1 MTKANLPS
9 GLLGKVLKRGTRVLR
24 LAQAKVCFCSLSLR
38 KNHNKKNRKVKGK
51 KNTTQGATFFF
62 KGKVNRQ
69 KLFYMTSS
77 RSTALDHADPDYLFT
92 NAQNSYELGFFVL
105 FVS

>member
-38 KNHNKKNRKVKGK
+38 KNRNKKNRKVKGK

-92 NAQNSYELGFFVL
+92 NAQNSY
-105 FVS
+105 

>member
-24 LAQAKVCFCSLSLR
+24 LTQAKVCFCPSSL
-38 KNHNKKNRKVKGK
+38 
-51 KNTTQGATFFF
+51 NTTQGATFFF

-77 RSTALDHADPDYLFT
+77 RSTALDHADPEYLFT
-92 NAQNSYELGFFVL
+92 NAQNSY
-105 FVS
+105 